1 MADNQSNYTAGLT
14 RAVLGQGLGMGWG
27 DEAEAW
33 LRSKLGDEGYN
44 DALQRI
50 RSEYG
55 TFSKEHPVAQTLGE
69 FTGGMAPGVAAM
81 FVPGGQAAGAQQ
93 VSRSTL
99 ATLARL
105 GAIGAGTGAVAGAGA
120 SKEGERIG
128 GAVAGGMLGGVT
140 GVGVPVALKAAGAG
154 ARWLRE
160 RLAPSE
166 SYIQDVAAG
175 KLGRALGEAG
185 ISPRQA
191 SVGLGVDRVMGVPS
205 MMLNTSPAT
214 VDLAR
219 AVAQRTGRGSQ
230 TLEKELV
237 GQKAGIRERTYQQ
250 VRRGLNPGDYYA
262 DEQRL
267 VEELRAKAGPA
278 YDLAYSAGAVDD
290 PVVNTVLTHP
300 TFQAAF
306 ERGRKIAESQAM
318 AAKLRGEDPSKY
330 ALPELYKP
338 TGEIDTLTNTPKM
351 ALAAVP
357 DVRTLDYVKRGLD
370 DLIDAGYKGSSS
382 VGKGQAS
389 SLRDLRNQFVAAI
402 DRNVPEYRDVRKMY
416 AGDMEVLDAMRA
428 GYNDFGK
435 LDHEQVSKMMADM
448 SQAEKEAFRTG
459 VVRNL
464 YGTIMNPS
472 SSRNSAQNIIGSPE
486 VQAKLAPLF
495 DSPSHFNLFKK
506 ALERESQLF
515 TQANRVLGGSQT
527 AKTIQGREAL
537 EGQSGVGE
545 VVAGAVAGSFWPSL
559 VGTVV
564 RGFNK
569 ATMTDAVADKLADML
584 VARDPHQVAA
594 AVKLLEEHAAQQA
607 PKALKATAAQAGITT
622 GVTGSIFPAPSA
634 GGEMPSIESDTQ
646 APATTGEPGSTLPDI
661 ERDIQAA
668 EQR

>member
-1 MADNQSNYTAGLT
+1 MADNQSNYAANLT
-14 RAVLGQGLGMGWG
+14 RAVLGQGLAMGWG

-33 LRSKLGDEGYN
+33 LRSKLGDEGY
-44 DALQRI
+44 DQALAKI
-50 RSEYG
+50 RTEYG
-55 TFSKEHPVAQTLGE
+55 GFAKEHPIVQTLGE
-69 FTGGMAPGVAAM
+69 FTGGAAPGVAAM
-81 FVPGGQAAGAQQ
+81 MIPGGQAAGAQQ
-93 VSRSTL
+93 LGRSTL

-105 GAIGAGTGAVAGAGA
+105 GAIGAGSGAVAGAGA
-120 SKEGERIG
+120 AKEGERVG
-128 GAVAGGMLGGVT
+128 GAVAGGILGGVT
-140 GVGVPVALKAAGAG
+140 GVGVPVALKGAGVG

-160 RLAPSE
+160 RLAPSDE
-166 SYIQDVAAG
+166 YVQSVATG
-175 KLGRALGEAG
+175 KLAQALRDAG
-185 ISPRQA
+185 INPRQA
-191 SVGLGVDRVMGVPS
+191 ETSMSVDRLLQVPS
-205 MMLNTSPAT
+205 RLANVSPAT

-219 AVAQRTGRGSQ
+219 AVAQRTGQGAQ
-230 TLEKELV
+230 TLERELIK
-237 GQKAGIRERTYQQ
+237 QKAGARERTYQQ
-250 VRRGLNPGDYYA
+250 VRRGLQPGDYYS

-402 DRNVPEYRDVRKMY
+402 DRNVPEYRDVRRMY

-435 LDHEQVSKMMADM
+435 LDHEQVAKMVAGM

-459 VVRNL
+459 VARNL
-464 YGTIMNPS
+464 YGSIMGPS
-472 SSRNSAQNIIGSPE
+472 SNRNAAQGVIGSPE
-486 VQAKLAPLF
+486 MQAKLMPLF

-506 ALERESQLF
+506 ALEREAQLF
-515 TQANRVLGGSQT
+515 TEANRVLGGSQT
-527 AKTIQGREAL
+527 AKTMQGREAL
-537 EGQSGVGE
+537 ESQPGVGE
-545 VVAGAVAGSFWPSL
+545 VVTGAITGSFWPSL
-559 VGTVV
+559 VGTVM

-569 ATMTDAVADKLADML
+569 ATMTDSVAAKLADML
-584 VARDPHQVAA
+584 AAHDPHQVAA
-594 AVKLLEEHAAQQA
+594 AVKLLEEHTAQQA
-607 PKALKATAAQAGITT
+607 PKALKATAAQAGVTT
-622 GVTGSIFPAPSA
+622 GLTGAVFPAPSG
-634 GGEMPSIESDTQ
+634 GGEMPDIEIDSQRPASADTD
-646 APATTGEPGSTLPDI
+646 LPDI
-661 ERDIQAA
+661 ERDIANQA
-668 EQR
+668 Q

>member
-1 MADNQSNYTAGLT
+1 MADNQSNYATNLT
-14 RAVLGQGLGMGWG
+14 RAVLGQGLAMGWG

-33 LRSKLGDEGYN
+33 LRSKLGDESY
-44 DALQRI
+44 DQALAKI
-50 RSEYG
+50 RTEYG
-55 TFSKEHPVAQTLGE
+55 WFAKEHPIAQALGE
-69 FTGGMAPGVAAM
+69 FTGGATPGVAAM
-81 FVPGGQAAGAQQ
+81 MIPGGQAAGAQQ
-93 VSRSTL
+93 LSRSTL

-105 GAIGAGTGAVAGAGA
+105 GAIGASTGAVAGAGA
-120 SKEGERIG
+120 AKEGERVG
-128 GAVAGGMLGGVT
+128 GAVAGGILGGVT
-140 GVGVPVALKAAGAG
+140 GVGAPVALRGAGAG

-160 RLAPSE
+160 RLAPSDE
-166 SYIQDVAAG
+166 YVQSVATG
-175 KLGRALGEAG
+175 KLAQALRDAG
-185 ISPRQA
+185 ISPRRA
-191 SVGLGVDRVMGVPS
+191 ETSMSVDRILQVPS
-205 MMLNTSPAT
+205 RLANVSPAT

-219 AVAQRTGRGSQ
+219 AVAQRTGRGAQ
-230 TLEKELV
+230 TLERELTK
-237 GQKAGIRERTYQQ
+237 QKAGARERTYQQ
-250 VRRGLNPGDYYA
+250 VRRGLQPGDYYA

-402 DRNVPEYRDVRKMY
+402 DRNVPEYRDVRRMY
-416 AGDMEVLDAMRA
+416 AGDMEVLDAMRT

-435 LDHEQVSKMMADM
+435 LDHEQVAKMVANM

-459 VVRNL
+459 VARNL
-464 YGTIMNPS
+464 YGSIMGPS
-472 SSRNSAQNIIGSPE
+472 SNRNAAQNVIGSPE
-486 VQAKLAPLF
+486 MQAKLMPLF
-495 DSPSHFNLFKK
+495 DTPEQFRLFKT
-506 ALERESQLF
+506 ALEREAQLF
-515 TQANRVLGGSQT
+515 TEANRVLGGSQT
-527 AKTIQGREAL
+527 AKTMQGREAL
-537 EGQSGVGE
+537 ESQPGVGE
-545 VVAGAVAGSFWPSL
+545 VVTGAITGSFWPSL
-559 VGTVV
+559 VGTVM

-569 ATMTDAVADKLADML
+569 ATMTDSVAAKLADML
-584 VARDPHQVAA
+584 AARDPHQVAA
-594 AVKLLEEHAAQQA
+594 AVKLLEEHTAQQA
-607 PKALKATAAQAGITT
+607 PKALKATAAQAGATT
-622 GVTGSIFPAPSA
+622 GLTGAVFPAPSS
-634 GGEMPSIESDTQ
+634 GGEMPNIESDLQ
-646 APATTGEPGSTLPDI
+646 QPALGGADLPDI

>member
-1 MADNQSNYTAGLT
+1 MADNQPNYATNLA
-14 RAVLGQGLGMGWG
+14 RATLGQGLAMGWG

-33 LRSKLGDEGYN
+33 LRSKLGDEGY
-44 DALQRI
+44 DQALAKI
-50 RSEYG
+50 RNEYG
-55 TFSKEHPVAQTLGE
+55 GFAKQHPIAQTLGE
-69 FTGGMAPGVAAM
+69 FAGGAAPGVAAM
-81 FVPGGQAAGAQQ
+81 MIPGGQAAGAQQ
-93 VSRSTL
+93 LSRSTL

-105 GAIGAGTGAVAGAGA
+105 GVIGAGSGAVAGAGA
-120 SKEGERIG
+120 AKEGERVG
-128 GAVAGGMLGGVT
+128 GAVAGGILGGVT
-140 GVGVPVALKAAGAG
+140 GVGVPVALRGAGAG

-160 RLAPSE
+160 RLTPSDE
-166 SYIQDVAAG
+166 YVQSVATG
-175 KLGRALGEAG
+175 KLAQALRDAG
-185 ISPRQA
+185 LSPRQA
-191 SVGLGVDRVMGVPS
+191 ETSMSVDRLLQVPS
-205 MMLNTSPAT
+205 RLVNVSPAT

-219 AVAQRTGRGSQ
+219 AVAQRTGQGAQ
-230 TLEKELV
+230 TLERELV
-237 GQKAGIRERTYQQ
+237 KQKAGARERTYQQ
-250 VRRGLNPGDYYA
+250 VRRGLQPGDYYG

-402 DRNVPEYRDVRKMY
+402 DRNVPEYRDVRRMY

-435 LDHEQVSKMMADM
+435 LDHEQIMKMVADM

-459 VVRNL
+459 VARNL
-464 YGTIMNPS
+464 YGSIMGPS
-472 SSRNSAQNIIGSPE
+472 SNRNAAQGVIGSPE
-486 VQAKLAPLF
+486 TQAKLMPLF
-495 DSPSHFNLFKK
+495 DTPEQFRLFKT
-506 ALERESQLF
+506 ALEREAQLF
-515 TQANRVLGGSQT
+515 NEANRVLGGSQT
-527 AKTIQGREAL
+527 AKTMQGREAL
-537 EGQSGVGE
+537 ESQPGVGE
-545 VVAGAVAGSFWPSL
+545 VVTGAITGSFWPSL
-559 VGTVV
+559 VGTVM

-569 ATMTDAVADKLADML
+569 ATMTDSVAAKLADML
-584 VARDPHQVAA
+584 AAHDPHQVAA
-594 AVKLLEEHAAQQA
+594 AVKLLEEHTAQQA
-607 PKALKATAAQAGITT
+607 PKALKATAAQAGTTT
-622 GVTGSIFPAPSA
+622 GLTGSVFPAPS
-634 GGEMPSIESDTQ
+634 GGSAMPDIENDLQ
-646 APATTGEPGSTLPDI
+646 PADGGSELPDI
-661 ERDIQAA
+661 ERDIANQA
-668 EQR
+668 Q

>member
-1 MADNQSNYTAGLT
+1 MADNQSNYAANLT
-14 RAVLGQGLGMGWG
+14 RAVLGQGLAMGWG

-33 LRSKLGDEGYN
+33 LRSKLGDEGY
-44 DALQRI
+44 DQALAKI
-50 RSEYG
+50 RNEYG
-55 TFSKEHPVAQTLGE
+55 GFAKEHPIVQALGE
-69 FTGGMAPGVAAM
+69 FTGGAAPGVAAM
-81 FVPGGQAAGAQQ
+81 MILGGQAAGAQQ
-93 VSRSTL
+93 LSRSTL

-120 SKEGERIG
+120 AKEGERVG
-128 GAVAGGMLGGVT
+128 GAVAGGILGGVT
-140 GVGVPVALKAAGAG
+140 GVGVPVALRGAGAG

-160 RLAPSE
+160 RLAPSDE
-166 SYIQDVAAG
+166 YVQSVATG
-175 KLGRALGEAG
+175 KLAQALRDAG
-185 ISPRQA
+185 INPRQA
-191 SVGLGVDRVMGVPS
+191 ETSMSVDRLLQVPS
-205 MMLNTSPAT
+205 RLANVSPAT

-219 AVAQRTGRGSQ
+219 AVAQRTGQGAQ
-230 TLEKELV
+230 TLERELIK
-237 GQKAGIRERTYQQ
+237 QKAGARERTYQQ
-250 VRRGLNPGDYYA
+250 VRRGLQPGDYYS

-402 DRNVPEYRDVRKMY
+402 DRNVPEYRDVRRMY

-435 LDHEQVSKMMADM
+435 LDHEQVAKMVAGM

-459 VVRNL
+459 VARNL
-464 YGTIMNPS
+464 YGSIMGPS
-472 SSRNSAQNIIGSPE
+472 SNRNAAQGVIGSPE
-486 VQAKLAPLF
+486 MQAKLMPLF

-506 ALERESQLF
+506 ALEREAQLF
-515 TQANRVLGGSQT
+515 TEANRVLGGSQT
-527 AKTIQGREAL
+527 AKTMQGREAL
-537 EGQSGVGE
+537 ESQPGVGE
-545 VVAGAVAGSFWPSL
+545 VVTGAVTGSFWPSL
-559 VGTVV
+559 VGTVM

-569 ATMTDAVADKLADML
+569 ATMTDSVAAKLADML
-584 VARDPHQVAA
+584 AAHDPHQVAA

-607 PKALKATAAQAGITT
+607 PKALKATAAQAGVTT
-622 GVTGSIFPAPSA
+622 GLTGAVFPAPSS
-634 GGEMPSIESDTQ
+634 GGEMPDIEIDSQRPASADTD
-646 APATTGEPGSTLPDI
+646 LPDI
-661 ERDIQAA
+661 ERDIANQA
-668 EQR
+668 Q

>member
-1 MADNQSNYTAGLT
+1 MADNRSNYATNLT
-14 RAVLGQGLGMGWG
+14 RAVLGQGLAMGWG

-33 LRSKLGDEGYN
+33 LRSKLGDEGY
-44 DALQRI
+44 DQALGKI

-55 TFSKEHPVAQTLGE
+55 GFAKEHPIAQTAGE
-69 FTGGMAPGVAAM
+69 FVGGAAPGVAAM
-81 FVPGGQAAGAQQ
+81 MIPGGQAAGAQQ
-93 VSRSTL
+93 LSRSTL

-105 GAIGAGTGAVAGAGA
+105 GAIGAGSGAVAGAGA
-120 SKEGERIG
+120 AQEGERVG
-128 GAVAGGMLGGVT
+128 GAVAGGILGGVT
-140 GVGVPVALKAAGAG
+140 GVGVPVALKGAGAG

-166 SYIQDVAAG
+166 AYVQDVATG
-175 KLGRALGEAG
+175 KLAQALREAG
-185 ISPRQA
+185 VSPRQA
-191 SVGLGVDRVMGVPS
+191 ETAMSVDRTLLRVPS
-205 MMLNTSPAT
+205 RLVNVSPAT

-219 AVAQRTGRGSQ
+219 AVAQRTGQGAQ
-230 TLEKELV
+230 TLERELTK
-237 GQKAGIRERTYQQ
+237 QKAGTRERTYQQ
-250 VRRGLNPGDYYA
+250 VRRGLQPGDYYA

-402 DRNVPEYRDVRKMY
+402 DRNVPEYRDVRRMY

-435 LDHEQVSKMMADM
+435 LDHEQIRKMVAGM

-459 VVRNL
+459 VARNI
-464 YGTIMNPS
+464 YGTVMGPS
-472 SSRNSAQNIIGSPE
+472 SNRNAAQNVIGSPE
-486 VQAKLAPLF
+486 TQAKLMPLF
-495 DSPSHFNLFKK
+495 DTPDQFRLFKT

-527 AKTIQGREAL
+527 AKTMQGREAL
-537 EGQSGVGE
+537 EGQPGVGE
-545 VVAGAVAGSFWPSL
+545 VVTGAITGSFWPSL
-559 VGTVV
+559 VGSVV

-569 ATMTDAVADKLADML
+569 ATMTDDVAAKLADML
-584 VARDPHQVAA
+584 VAHDPHQVAA
-594 AVKLLEEHAAQQA
+594 AVKALEEHAARQA
-607 PKALKATAAQAGITT
+607 PEALKATAAQAGVTT
-622 GVTGSIFPAPSA
+622 GLTGAVFPAPA
-634 GGEMPSIESDTQ
+634 GEGEMPNIESDLQ
-646 APATTGEPGSTLPDI
+646 PSVDSPLPDI
-661 ERDIQAA
+661 EADLARQA
-668 EQR
+668 R

>member
-1 MADNQSNYTAGLT
+1 MADNQSNYAANLT
-14 RAVLGQGLGMGWG
+14 RAVLGQGLAMGWG

-33 LRSKLGDEGYN
+33 LRSKLGDEGY
-44 DALQRI
+44 DQALAKI
-50 RSEYG
+50 RTEYG
-55 TFSKEHPVAQTLGE
+55 GFAKEHPIVQTLGE
-69 FTGGMAPGVAAM
+69 FTGGAAPGVAAM
-81 FVPGGQAAGAQQ
+81 MIPGGQAAGAQQ
-93 VSRSTL
+93 LGRSTL

-120 SKEGERIG
+120 AKEGERVG
-128 GAVAGGMLGGVT
+128 GAVAGGILGGVT
-140 GVGVPVALKAAGAG
+140 GVGVPVALRGAGAG

-166 SYIQDVAAG
+166 GYIQSVATG
-175 KLGRALGEAG
+175 KLGQTLRDAG

-191 SVGLGVDRVMGVPS
+191 ETGMSVDRLLQVPS
-205 MMLNTSPAT
+205 RLANVSPAT

-219 AVAQRTGRGSQ
+219 AVAQRTGQGAQ
-230 TLEKELV
+230 TLERELIK
-237 GQKAGIRERTYQQ
+237 QKAGARERTYQQ
-250 VRRGLNPGDYYA
+250 VRRGLQPGDYYG

-351 ALAAVP
+351 VLAAVP

-402 DRNVPEYRDVRKMY
+402 DRNVPEYRDVRRMY

-435 LDHEQVSKMMADM
+435 LDHEQVAKMVANM

-459 VVRNL
+459 VARNL
-464 YGTIMNPS
+464 YGSIMGPS
-472 SSRNSAQNIIGSPE
+472 SNRNAAQGVIGSPE
-486 VQAKLAPLF
+486 MQAKLMPLF
-495 DSPSHFNLFKK
+495 DSPAHFNLFKK
-506 ALERESQLF
+506 ALEREAQLF
-515 TQANRVLGGSQT
+515 TEANRVLGGSQT
-527 AKTIQGREAL
+527 AKTMQGREAL
-537 EGQSGVGE
+537 ESQPGVGE
-545 VVAGAVAGSFWPSL
+545 VVTGAITGSFWPSL
-559 VGTVV
+559 VGTVA

-569 ATMTDAVADKLADML
+569 ATMTDSVAAKLADML
-584 VARDPHQVAA
+584 AAHDPHQVAA
-594 AVKLLEEHAAQQA
+594 AVRLLEEHTAQQA
-607 PKALKATAAQAGITT
+607 PKALKATAAQAGVTT
-622 GVTGSIFPAPSA
+622 GLTGAVFPAPSG
-634 GGEMPSIESDTQ
+634 GGEMPSIESDLQ
-646 APATTGEPGSTLPDI
+646 QPAPSGADLPDI